1 LVSRSARERF
11 AAARVARLA
20 TASAA
25 AVPHLVPV
33 VFALENDYIA
43 LAVDAKPKTTTRLRR
58 LDNIAATGRV
68 SLLVDAYD
76 EDWSQLWWV
85 RVDGVADIVAAEQ
98 PSGTAAIDALVAKYP
113 QYAHA
118 RPAGPAIIVRD
129 LRWRAWEFT
138 PHPGDRDAE

>member
-1 LVSRSARERF
+1 M
-11 AAARVARLA
+11 ARLA
-20 TASAA
+20 TTSAD

-33 VFALENDYIA
+33 VFALVDDHIV

-68 SLLVDAYD
+68 SLLVDRYD
-76 EDWSQLWWV
+76 EDWCQLWWV

-98 PSGTAAIDALVAKYP
+98 PWGRSAIDALVAKYP

-118 RPAGPAIIVRD
+118 RPAGPAIIVRE
-129 LRWRAWEFT
+129 LHWRSWEFT
-138 PHPGDRDAE
+138 PHPDDRGAG